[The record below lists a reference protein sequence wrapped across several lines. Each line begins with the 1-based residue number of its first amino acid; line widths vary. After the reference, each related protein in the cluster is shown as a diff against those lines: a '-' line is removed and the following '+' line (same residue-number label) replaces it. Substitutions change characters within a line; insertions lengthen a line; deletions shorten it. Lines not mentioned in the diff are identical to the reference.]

1 MLTICEDVQPGLKS
15 QITVGFFFLF
25 VVQTFWLPLKLV

>member
-15 QITVGFFFLF
+15 QITVVFFLF